1 MNLGGGL
8 NMRYYMLLC
17 AVFMVS
23 CGADDQESQVSTWS
37 DSQSLVVEQWWDG
50 SAYANESSVRGTDL
64 YTYYKLAL
72 KNNRPTRIFK
82 ELFRSGAAKKIKIK
96 SNKSWNTFRHN
107 RLTGRS
113 TIEITGSLKYVNWFG
128 FYNEV
133 FHAWYQHV
141 FKKSS
146 EYKRERL
153 NLFSSVSLDKF
164 KQVHRKPKVAQE
176 EAMSENFAS
185 LASYIK
191 PFFVSVKK
199 KKQYFNKELLG
210 YQIGFTVIEDSH
222 HENNTN
228 FKKTAKPVYISRY
241 AYKVIFKLMT
251 GVDPV
256 DSVDNTL
263 LVDTDKN

>member
-1 MNLGGGL
+1 
-8 NMRYYMLLC
+8 MRFYMLLC
-17 AVFMVS
+17 ALLMVS
-23 CGADDQESQVSTWS
+23 CGAEDQESQVSTWG
-37 DSQSLVVEQWWDG
+37 DSQRLVAEQWWDG
-50 SAYANESSVRGTDL
+50 SAYANESSVRSTDL
-64 YTYYKLAL
+64 YAYYKLAL

-82 ELFRSGAAKKIKIK
+82 ELFRSGTAKKIKIK
-96 SNKSWNTFRHN
+96 SSKSWNTFKHN
-107 RLTGRS
+107 RLTGR
-113 TIEITGSLKYVNWFG
+113 WFG

-153 NLFSSVSLDKF
+153 NLFSSVVLNKF
-164 KQVHRKPKVAQE
+164 KQIHRQPKVAQE

-191 PFFVSVKK
+191 PFFVSAKK
-199 KKQYFNKELLG
+199 KKHYFNKKLLG

-222 HENNTN
+222 YENNAD
-228 FKKTAKPVYISRY
+228 FKKPTKPVYISRY
-241 AYKVIFKLMT
+241 AYKIIFKLMT

-263 LVDTDKN
+263 LVDKN